1 MPDKLVATSWLAGKD
16 VSKGPGGEVNSAL
29 MRREIGNVAPP
40 RTGTQFSFFFSFLF
54 LFPRRVIHHKRRPG
68 WQEGRSRTINFGNGE
83 RGLYSKEKKIDVVIA
98 RGDVLLSLRKIS
110 FYLFV
115 EDRFENSLHSSLDE
129 QRLRMFVRNSNVRTK
144 RALALGKKYLEN
156 RCTGIRRINPFAHL
170 VANYFLSTS
179 NCRYVCINV
188 FSFSFKGSKRFLFL
202 SLLVRETLSME
213 ILRLWRRRKLLP
225 RLECFTSSSQF
236 PISAIILT
244 SATSW

>member
-1 MPDKLVATSWLAGKD
+1 
-16 VSKGPGGEVNSAL
+16 

-83 RGLYSKEKKIDVVIA
+83 RGLYSKEKKIDVVIV

-115 EDRFENSLHSSLDE
+115 EDRFENSLHLSLDE

-144 RALALGKKYLEN
+144 RALARNLEKS
-156 RCTGIRRINPFAHL
+156 IWRI
-170 VANYFLSTS
+170 VARESGALTPLRISWRITS
-179 NCRYVCINV
+179 YRQAIVDMYVYM
-188 FSFSFKGSKRFLFL
+188 FFRFLLKDQKDSCSFL
-202 SLLVRETLSME
+202 CWLKKLYQWRFFVCDEEENYYRGWNVLL
-213 ILRLWRRRKLLP
+213 LLHN
-225 RLECFTSSSQF
+225 F
-236 PISAIILT
+236 PFPLLF
-244 SATSW
+244 

>member
-98 RGDVLLSLRKIS
+98 RGDVLLSLSLSQKYRRS
-110 FYLFV
+110 VWEFV
-115 EDRFENSLHSSLDE
+115 AFIFGWTETADVCTKFECTNETCIGSI
-129 QRLRMFVRNSNVRTK
+129 
-144 RALALGKKYLEN
+144 LGKKYLEN

-179 NCRYVCINV
+179 NCRYVCIYV